1 MKLFVT
7 IVSLL
12 PLFSSFVFRPLP
24 TKSTKPL
31 LTSLSFKPFNRH
43 HLPVLTAK
51 NAKNENKV
59 NKDDYNNEPS
69 LPLTIPGIS
78 LGIPLNIL
86 SYLYT
91 RQYYGDNIIDAKLVI
106 LQFLIGI
113 YTYGNDRLYDS
124 KDRGINI
131 TDNNR
136 DMIELIIKY
145 AYCFIVLI
153 LFDTNTNI
161 INSLLCLILYQ
172 FDKYLLTY
180 SKNPLIIAPFTAILA
195 IGFYELN
202 ILQYIPFLIL
212 LDTTPYYPSIKQQSG
227 ILKPF
232 YVSIMW
238 VISFFILPCVIHDGN
253 YDILQFN
260 NINILLPPFLV
271 MFALSNIADTNDI
284 EEDKK
289 NGVNTMAVLYGNQ
302 FSNAIS
308 CVAIL
313 IVIFMQLQSMGFYID
328 FDFGWPTTSKKLNY
342 SIVKSISSLLPY
354 ADGVGHQVLH
364 ANNEFIN
371 KIINADYI
379 PHDIKGHIILFSIR
393 LAQMGDEFG
402 GHILQLYYDIVKK
415 SFL

>member
-1 MKLFVT
+1 M
-7 IVSLL
+7 
-12 PLFSSFVFRPLP
+12 
-24 TKSTKPL
+24 
-31 LTSLSFKPFNRH
+31 SFKPLNRH
-43 HLPVLTAK
+43 NLPLTAK
-51 NAKNENKV
+51 NDKNDKNEK
-59 NKDDYNNEPS
+59 KDDYNNEPS
-69 LPLTIPGIS
+69 LTIPGIS

-124 KDRGINI
+124 KDRGNSSGI
-131 TDNNR
+131 TISDNNR

-227 ILKPF
+227 VLKPF

-271 MFALSNIADTNDI
+271 MFALSNVADTNDI

-289 NGVNTMAVLYGNQ
+289 NGVNTMAVLYGKQ

-308 CVAIL
+308 CFAIL